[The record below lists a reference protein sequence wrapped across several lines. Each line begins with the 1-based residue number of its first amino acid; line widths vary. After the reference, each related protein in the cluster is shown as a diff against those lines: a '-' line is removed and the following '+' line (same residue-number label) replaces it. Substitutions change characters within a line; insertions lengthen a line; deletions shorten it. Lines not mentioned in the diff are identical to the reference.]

1 MSDISDLEAWRS
13 DGRNVYAG
21 RSHFRIVA
29 EGYGYPYKVK
39 DFGRKRAVELYVL
52 NVLPK
57 LSQSMQ
63 SRIQSANKVMCHC
76 STNEL
81 CHTDELIAECTRP

>member
-1 MSDISDLEAWRS
+1 MRDIPDLESWSR

-21 RSHFRIVA
+21 RSHFRMGA
-29 EGYGYPYKVK
+29 EGYGNPYKVK

-57 LSQSMQ
+57 LSQSMR
-63 SRIQSANKVMCHC
+63 SRIQSANEVMCLC

>member
-1 MSDISDLEAWRS
+1 MRDIPDLEAWSR

-21 RSHFRIVA
+21 RSHFRMVA
-29 EGYGYPYKVK
+29 EGYGNSYKVK

-57 LSQSMQ
+57 LSQSMR
-63 SRIQSANKVMCHC
+63 SRVQSANEVMCLC

-81 CHTDELIAECTRP
+81 CHADALIAECTRL